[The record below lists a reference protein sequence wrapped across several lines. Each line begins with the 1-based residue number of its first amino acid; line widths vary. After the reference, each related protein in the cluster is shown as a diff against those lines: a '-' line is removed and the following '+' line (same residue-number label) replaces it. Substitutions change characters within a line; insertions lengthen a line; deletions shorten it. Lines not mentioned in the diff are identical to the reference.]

1 MHKKLNRKGFTITE
15 LVIVIVVIAILAAV
29 LIPTFVS
36 LIKKAKTAGDIQ
48 LVRNLNTIVATET
61 TVSGGEISPHGAIV
75 AVGENGYMVEKIT
88 PTADGRTIVWDAT
101 NYRFALLDENGEEIY
116 PKDDKS
122 GTPKANLFVISA
134 TYPAEGYEEYAVYL
148 TEGCTLTEINATTG
162 VDVGLNEQI
171 TTITYT
177 GSESV
182 AVRGAKYTTIVVK
195 SGTVHHYDEAWTAY
209 ENGGTYVE
217 HGTLNIP
224 VQSGEYVDN
233 GFAGGTGT
241 ESDPYIVTN
250 LDHWNNLAADSKGE
264 NEFATSGKHYVIG
277 ADLVFDSNF
286 KTIGHFS
293 GTIDFQN
300 HTVTCTEDMPESNWI
315 DYAENNT
322 TIKNLNVNNS
332 ATNFSLVY
340 ANTEAIAFENVTI
353 NGNYE
358 TNYNNAGA
366 FVMHPGYTSE
376 ADVISITLENC
387 NNYATINSS
396 NGFSGIFIGTFNYLP
411 EGKTA
416 HVVMK
421 DCANYGTL
429 TGVNAAMIVSSS
441 GSKNFNAAT
450 VKMYLENVRNYGAI
464 VGSEYAGLVMS
475 KAAIGG
481 YYEYVEGGKTRGQ
494 VLFYSDES
502 FADQYL
508 ITDANGE
515 RVKLYHDQTPAEL
528 DVKNGVNGVT
538 KVGDFAE
545 IITDG
550 AGKLVFDNV
559 VNGDATRYLVSFGW
573 SGVFGA
579 GNGGTF
585 AYQIELDAANI
596 STTDIMAYK
605 WVNADTHGDD
615 KALEASTLPTTDVT
629 YGDVTL
635 KVDSQ
640 NRYVFDLEGSH
651 IRKQPTITVYAFD
664 ANNNVVAMGTYTYPA
679 N

>member
-1 MHKKLNRKGFTITE
+1 MHRNTKKGFTVVE
-15 LVIVIVVIAILAAV
+15 LVIVIAVVAILAAV
-29 LIPTFVS
+29 LIPTFAN
-36 LIKKAKTAGDIQ
+36 IIEKANNAGDIQ
-48 LVRNLNTIVATET
+48 LVRNLNIIVAAET
-61 TVSGGEISPHGAIV
+61 AANDGELSPHGAIV
-75 AVGENGYMVEKIT
+75 AAEEGGYQVEKIT
-88 PTADGRTIVWDAT
+88 PTSEGRTIVWDGA
-101 NYRFALLDENGEEIY
+101 NYRFALLDKDGKEIF
-116 PKDDKS
+116 PKDEKS
-122 GTPKANLFVISA
+122 GTPKANLFVISDA
-134 TYPAEGYEEYAVYL
+134 YPAEGYDGYAVYL
-148 TEGCTLTEINATTG
+148 TEGYTGGDTLNVTTG
-162 VDVGLNEQI
+162 VDTGVNEQI

-177 GSESV
+177 GSEAV

-217 HGTLNIP
+217 HGTLNAP

-233 GFAGGTGT
+233 GFAGGNGE
-241 ESDPYIVTN
+241 ESNPYIITSV
-250 LDHWNNLAADSKGE
+250 DHWNTLVANAD
-264 NEFATSGKHYVIG
+264 NIATSGKHYVIG

-286 KTIGHFS
+286 QPIDNFS

-300 HTVTCTEDMPESNWI
+300 HTVTCTEDMPDSNLI
-315 DYAENNT
+315 NYAGNNT
-322 TIKNLNVNNS
+322 TIKNLNVYNS
-332 ATNFSLVY
+332 ATNFSIVY
-340 ANTEAIAFENVTI
+340 ANTEAIAFENVNI
-353 NGNYE
+353 NGNYA

-366 FVMHPGYTSE
+366 FVMHPGLYST
-376 ADVISITLENC
+376 ADVISITMENC
-387 NNYATINSS
+387 NNYATINSTT
-396 NGFSGIFIGTFNYLP
+396 GFSGIFFGTFNYLP
-411 EGKTA
+411 KNKTA
-416 HVVMK
+416 YVVMK

-441 GSKNFNAAT
+441 GSSGFEAAT
-450 VKMYLENVRNYGAI
+450 VKMYLENVRNNGAI

-508 ITDANGE
+508 ITDASGE

-538 KVGDFAE
+538 KAGTFETITVDASGKMVLDN
-545 IITDG
+545 IIG
-550 AGKLVFDNV
+550 NQ
-559 VNGDATRYLVSFGW
+559 ATKYLISFGW
-573 SGVFGA
+573 GGVHGNA
-579 GNGGTF
+579 NGGTF
-585 AYQIELDAANI
+585 AYQIELDATNI
-596 STTDIMAYK
+596 GTTNIMAYE

-615 KALEASTLPTTDVT
+615 RALEATTLPTTDVT

-640 NRYVFDLEGSH
+640 NRYVFSLEGSH
-651 IRKQPTITVYAFD
+651 IRQQPTVTVYAFD
-664 ANNNVVAMGTYTYPA
+664 ENNNVVAMGAYTYPA